1 MSTVYLHELRDDA
14 RESVSFF
21 NTLNA
26 IRRGL
31 TSRSLL
37 DELDGDLMADL
48 DEVVRENQRRCFPR
62 SRSGKQER
70 RLLEKYPAMKEGSE
84 KEATALL
91 AQHVAMSG
99 ESALSSS
106 LKGYAGFSQSPLAS
120 HTPGSAKGKR
130 KASKA
135 SAHASPVVKAA
146 QGQDDIFAMDD
157 DELLSPTS
165 YPGEGDAA
173 PPRPRGAKGNP
184 PVMTHQSPPEH
195 GSPEGRF
202 MTLTPPLSS
211 QAPWCASTALKDSKL
226 DMKEIM
232 AQASATASG
241 KSALT
246 AQLSAWPTPKTAP
259 LKLEGPATPTKRSQ
273 KERKRQQQHT
283 VSNPTGSPSTAERK
297 PAWNVNVATQA
308 PVVSLKEVLTS
319 VPAKA
324 PSQQQGIP
332 PLRPI
337 PVQRPSPSYVGPSLV
352 SEHNTTATKAPPN
365 TTASS
370 YTASPFPSRPPL
382 PASGSSSI
390 ASTPRRAVSSPR
402 FLPGSVVR
410 LSLQD
415 IISQEEAHKEM
426 IKEYTSKKNLQEI
439 QEEQEFLRWWEEES
453 RRVQLE
459 EAAQQKKEQ
468 PHQKG
473 GARGGRGG
481 RGGSNRSGR
490 GRGRRRGGKSGVG
503 SDGNGA
509 GGDVRSGDE
518 TGRRQRMVGAM
529 V

>member
-1 MSTVYLHELRDDA
+1 MSTVYVHEPRDDA
-14 RESVSFF
+14 RESVSF
-21 NTLNA
+21 LNMPTV
-26 IRRGL
+26 IRRDL

-37 DELDGDLMADL
+37 DELDEDLMADL
-48 DEVVRENQRRCFPR
+48 DKMVRENQRRCFPR
-62 SRSGKQER
+62 SRSGKQEE
-70 RLLEKYPAMKEGSE
+70 RLLEKYPAMKEDSE
-84 KEATALL
+84 REATALL
-91 AQHVAMSG
+91 AQYVAMSG

-120 HTPGSAKGKR
+120 YSPGSAKGKR
-130 KASKA
+130 KASKI

-146 QGQDDIFAMDD
+146 PGQDDIFAMDD

-165 YPGEGDAA
+165 YSGEGDAV

-184 PVMTHQSPPEH
+184 PVTTYQSPPEH
-195 GSPEGRF
+195 GSPDERF
-202 MTLTPPLSS
+202 VTLTPPLSS
-211 QAPWCASTALKDSKL
+211 QAPWCAPTAMKDRKL

-232 AQASATASG
+232 AQASAAANG

-259 LKLEGPATPTKRSQ
+259 IKPEGPATPTKRSQ
-273 KERKRQQQHT
+273 KERKRQQQQT
-283 VSNPTGSPSTAERK
+283 LSNTTGSPSMAERK

-308 PVVSLKEVLTS
+308 PVVSLKEALS
-319 VPAKA
+319 SAKV

-332 PLRPI
+332 PLRPVPQQQ
-337 PVQRPSPSYVGPSLV
+337 PVQRPSPSYVGPSPV
-352 SEHNTTATKAPPN
+352 SEHNTMTTKASPN

-370 YTASPFPSRPPL
+370 YTATSRPPL
-382 PASGSSSI
+382 PVSGSSPI
-390 ASTPRRAVSSPR
+390 ASMPRRAVSSAR
-402 FLPGSVVR
+402 VLPESTVR

-426 IKEYTSKKNLQEI
+426 VKEYTSKKNLQEI

-473 GARGGRGG
+473 GGRGGRGG
-481 RGGSNRSGR
+481 RGGSNRGGR
-490 GRGRRRGGKSGVG
+490 GRGRGRGGRSGVG
-503 SDGNGA
+503 SSGSGA
-509 GGDVRSGDE
+509 GGDVRNGDE
-518 TGRRQRMVGAM
+518 AGRGQRMVGAI